1 MTISKK
7 LISTIKMLKVPA
19 IIAVSGFGG
28 AGKST
33 FTKALSNEVD
43 LPIIGVDS
51 FFRGFDIKNYS
62 KWECFDFA
70 RLEKDICLPFLKG
83 NKQIKYRDFDWVNN
97 STGNMKKF
105 SHSGIIIIEGVGLFR
120 PELINYFSYMIWID
134 CPIEEAIKRGKQ
146 RDLALN
152 ITSHDQYWDGI
163 WRRNDEEYWTIYKPK
178 EIAND
183 IIKT

>member
-1 MTISKK
+1 
-7 LISTIKMLKVPA
+7 
-19 IIAVSGFGG
+19 
-28 AGKST
+28 
-33 FTKALSNEVD
+33 
-43 LPIIGVDS
+43 
-51 FFRGFDIKNYS
+51 
-62 KWECFDFA
+62 
-70 RLEKDICLPFLKG
+70 
-83 NKQIKYRDFDWVNN
+83 
-97 STGNMKKF
+97 
-105 SHSGIIIIEGVGLFR
+105 
-120 PELINYFSYMIWID
+120 MIWID